1 MVDVSLDQ
9 IEAASVAA
17 LNAHGADDWIAA
29 SVARA
34 VRRAEETGNVICGLY
49 YLESY

>member
-9 IEAASVAA
+9 IEGLANDA
-17 LNAHGADDWIAA
+17 LVAHGAAHWVAR

-34 VRRAEETGNVICGLY
+34 VRRAEETENIICGLY
-49 YLESY
+49 YL